1 MASPHKLASPQGV
14 LHLVPREARAI
25 LDSSHSA
32 KKGINNFEGS
42 HVLRHVRKKRQL
54 QLPELHVDTIHAS
67 ITHLFYGPPP
77 PPTATGSGEEACG
90 EEAYLYVMRRIYN
103 IMNSYE
109 PYAAGCELQNEPR
122 LVEWLTSWRMY
133 NDVVSALGVNPR
145 LCLSVVAAAVAS
157 SDIARAR
164 AVRIRSTSATS
175 SARPSAPSG
184 DAPASSG
191 STSSARSRASSM
203 RSTERERAT
212 LRVGLSCQRAV
223 PIRLYS
229 VTSLSAVLL
238 RKGQSSI
245 GILCFKYRPCR
256 RRAALG
262 VTRDT
267 RQAGGAGGDP
277 RRDPPGAGGAASRSR
292 VRSGRALRS
301 IEDGTVM

>member
-25 LDSSHSA
+25 LDSSHNA
-32 KKGINNFEGS
+32 KKGINNLEGS

-67 ITHLFYGPPP
+67 IPHLLFYGLPP

-145 LCLSVVAAAVAS
+145 LCLFCRGRCCRELRHCSSASGAHQVDVGYFVSAAERAKWGRSRQLWFDLECAIEGFVEAV
-157 SDIARAR
+157 DRARAR
-164 AVRIRSTSATS
+164 
-175 SARPSAPSG
+175 
-184 DAPASSG
+184 DAAG
-191 STSSARSRASSM
+191 R
-203 RSTERERAT
+203 
-212 LRVGLSCQRAV
+212 GLSCQRAF

-229 VTSLSAVLL
+229 VA
-238 RKGQSSI
+238 
-245 GILCFKYRPCR
+245 
-256 RRAALG
+256 
-262 VTRDT
+262 
-267 RQAGGAGGDP
+267 
-277 RRDPPGAGGAASRSR
+277 
-292 VRSGRALRS
+292 
-301 IEDGTVM
+301 